1 VVFHDLASRFSLDA
15 TQLWTPYGDLVAD
28 WARSPQVRGRLA
40 VAITAALVLAGCG
53 GSTSSSSTSAGQPG
67 ATLAPRSSATAL
79 QAQYVTVVKATQP
92 QVVQIQ
98 TNSGLG
104 SGVTFDSEGDIVTNA
119 HVVQDASTMRV
130 TLADGRR
137 FAARLVGSY
146 APDDLAVITVGA
158 GHGIKPA
165 RFADS
170 SKLQVGEIV
179 LAVGNPLGLQSS
191 VTDGIVSALGREVSE
206 GQGVVLPNTIQT
218 SAAIN
223 PGNSGGALIDLQARV
238 VGIPTLAAADPQLGS
253 TAAGIGFAIPSNTV
267 TDIAGQIVRHGRVV
281 NSHRAA
287 IGVTIADS
295 PSRPGALV
303 VTVQPGGP
311 AAKAGI
317 VAGDSIVKID
327 GSEISDATALSTAL
341 AEHKPG
347 DTITV
352 SVTGTDANTRTAT
365 VTLGELPGS

>member
-1 VVFHDLASRFSLDA
+1 VVAA
-15 TQLWTPYGDLVAD
+15 T
-28 WARSPQVRGRLA
+28 
-40 VAITAALVLAGCG
+40 LVLSGCG
-53 GSTSSSSTSAGQPG
+53 GRASTSNTSASQPG
-67 ATLAPRSSATAL
+67 DTLPSHSSAAAL
-79 QAQYVTVVKATQP
+79 QAQYVAVVKATQP
-92 QVVQIQ
+92 QIVQIQ
-98 TNSGLG
+98 TDSGLG
-104 SGVTFDSEGDIVTNA
+104 SGVTFDAAGNMVTNA
-119 HVVQDASTMRV
+119 HVVQGASTMQV

-137 FAARLVGSY
+137 FPARLVGSY
-146 APDDLAVITVGA
+146 APDDLAVVTVGA

-191 VTDGIVSALGREVSE
+191 VTDGIISALGREVSE
-206 GQGVVLPNTIQT
+206 GQGMVLPNTIQT

-238 VGIPTLAAADPQLGS
+238 VGIPTLAAANPQLGS
-253 TAAGIGFAIPSNTV
+253 AAAGIGFAIPSNTV
-267 TDIAGQIVRHGRVV
+267 TDIAGQIVRHGRVL

-295 PSRPGALV
+295 PSRLGALV
-303 VTVQPGGP
+303 VTVQPKGP

-317 VAGDSIVKID
+317 VAGDSIIKID

-341 AEHKPG
+341 AEHRPG
-347 DTITV
+347 DKVTI
-352 SVTGTDANTRTAT
+352 SVTGPDGNTRTAT
-365 VTLGELPGS
+365 VTLGQLPGS

>member
-1 VVFHDLASRFSLDA
+1 
-15 TQLWTPYGDLVAD
+15 
-28 WARSPQVRGRLA
+28 
-40 VAITAALVLAGCG
+40 
-53 GSTSSSSTSAGQPG
+53 
-67 ATLAPRSSATAL
+67 
-79 QAQYVTVVKATQP
+79 VVKATQP
-92 QVVQIQ
+92 QVVQIR
-98 TNSGLG
+98 TDSGLG
-104 SGVTFDSEGDIVTNA
+104 SGVTFDATGDIVTNA
-119 HVVQDASTMRV
+119 HVVQGASAMQV

-137 FAARLVGSY
+137 FPARLVGSY
-146 APDDLAVITVGA
+146 APDDLAVITIGA
-158 GHGIKPA
+158 DHGIKAA

-191 VTDGIVSALGREVSE
+191 VTDGIISALGRDVSE
-206 GQGVVLPNTIQT
+206 DQGVVLPNTIQT

-223 PGNSGGALIDLQARV
+223 PGNSGGALIDLQAQV
-238 VGIPTLAAADPQLGS
+238 IGIPTLAAANPQLGS
-253 TAAGIGFAIPSNTV
+253 AAAGIGFAIPSNTV

-317 VAGDSIVKID
+317 AAGDSIVKID
-327 GSEISDATALSTAL
+327 GIDISDAAALSSAL
-341 AEHKPG
+341 AEHQPG
-347 DTITV
+347 DTITL
-352 SVTGTDANTRTAT
+352 SVIGTDGNSRTAS